1 MQVRS
6 EKGEVENDHQL
17 MLGTVI
23 TGRRCEDGEEEEEEA
38 EDGKDEEEGAEY
50 MGSKPLCC

>member
-6 EKGEVENDHQL
+6 EKGEAENDHQL

-50 MGSKPLCC
+50 MGLKLLCC